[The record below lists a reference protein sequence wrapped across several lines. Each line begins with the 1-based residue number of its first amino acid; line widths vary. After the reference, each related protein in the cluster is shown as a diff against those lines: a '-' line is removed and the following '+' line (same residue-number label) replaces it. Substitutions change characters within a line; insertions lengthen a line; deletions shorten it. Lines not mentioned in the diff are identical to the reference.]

1 MAYQVVFNLTTSE
14 QRFIVI
20 KDKGEHQ
27 NALFHSKKFKML
39 FTFPNALSL
48 K

>member
-1 MAYQVVFNLTTSE
+1 MAYQVVFNLTASE
-14 QRFIVI
+14 QRFIIVI

-39 FTFPNALSL
+39 FTFPNALP
-48 K
+48 